1 MFNKLKP
8 KSEFARNVLTLMT
21 GTTIAQAI
29 PIAISPILTR
39 IYTPEDFGMFALYMS
54 VASILSVV
62 ATGRY
67 ELAIMLPK
75 KDEDAINIVAL
86 SIMISFFVSFI
97 TLLIVFFFNA
107 SLTSLLGNPEI
118 STWLYFIPLTV
129 LLTGIYQ
136 SFNYWSNRKK
146 EYKRLAT
153 SRIIQSGTT
162 ASSNLG
168 MGFGGFGGAGLIGS
182 SILGQGVASF
192 VLGKMIL
199 SEDKNR
205 FGDIK
210 RLKIFALMRRYIK
223 FPKFDIPSALI
234 YTVYSNMAVVFFSKF
249 FESSVSGFY
258 FFANRLLKTP
268 FSFFISAFS
277 DVFYQK
283 LSKTKDFAIISKE
296 INYFSLKIF
305 KITFIPFF
313 LIVYSSYFYVKPIFG
328 EQWQE
333 LYIYIDIF
341 ALPIYIGLLL
351 APYGHVLKIINRQ
364 EISMYWHS
372 MKFFILLFF
381 FISYSLFSY
390 KTYLFLFLYSILD
403 VILTISF
410 VFNIHYLLNTLES
423 KKFIYIFFTLLLFS
437 LINLLILIKGEYI

>member
-1 MFNKLKP
+1 VFNKLKL
-8 KSEFARNVLTLMT
+8 KSEFSRNVLTLMV

-39 IYTPEDFGMFALYMS
+39 IYRPEDFGMFALYMS

-107 SLTSLLGNPEI
+107 PLTSLLGNPEI
-118 STWLYFIPLTV
+118 SSWLYFVPLTV

-168 MGFGGFGGAGLIGS
+168 MGFGGFGGAGLIFGTV
-182 SILGQGVASF
+182 LGQGVSSF

-223 FPKFDIPSALI
+223 FPKFDIPSAFI
-234 YTVYSNMAVVFFSKF
+234 YALYSNMAVILFSKF
-249 FESSVSGFY
+249 FEASISGFY
-258 FFANRLLKTP
+258 FFANRILRTP

-283 LSKTKDFAIISKE
+283 LSKTTDFKVISNE
-296 INYFSLKIF
+296 ITHFSLKLL
-305 KITFIPFF
+305 KITLIPF
-313 LIVYSSYFYVKPIFG
+313 LIVVYSSYFYVNPIFG
-328 EQWQE
+328 EKWQD
-333 LYIYIDIF
+333 LYIYIEIF
-341 ALPIYIGLLL
+341 SMPIYIGLLL

-364 EISMYWHS
+364 EISMYLH
-372 MKFFILLFF
+372 FTRLFILGIF
-381 FISYSLFSY
+381 FISYFYIEYSL
-390 KTYLFLFLYSILD
+390 LWFLFLYALLDALLHLFLAWSVDSILQNSER
-403 VILTISF
+403 VKMSLGR
-410 VFNIHYLLNTLES
+410 LG
-423 KKFIYIFFTLLLFS
+423 LLF
-437 LINLLILIKGEYI
+437 LLGAINILIIL